1 MIAAFFDPG
10 LLTGACVYDFSRDE
24 LVLLDEFDYINTGL
38 VLDSEEPGWK
48 LEDYV
53 VRNISLDVQDNL
65 GDNIAVGWENYRI
78 MKGPQSQAPYS
89 LEVIGELKYLCAKY
103 GYTVLDTAEP
113 MSRNVIT
120 ARMIKDI
127 GWYPFVRGK
136 KDAFSACQHFLAWTL
151 RENILPDKF
160 KDGIYGGL
168 R

>member
-1 MIAAFFDPG
+1 MLIAAWFDPG
-10 LLTGACVYDFSRDE
+10 LLTGVCVFDFQKDE
-24 LVLLDEFDYINTGL
+24 LLLLDEFDYIRTGE
-38 VLDSEEPGWK
+38 VLEPK
-48 LEDYV
+48 PQTFAEPAPL
-53 VRNISLDVQDNL
+53 IDVLNRDRVH
-65 GDNIAVGWENYRI
+65 VGWENYRI

-120 ARMIKDI
+120 AKMIKDI
-127 GWYPFVRGK
+127 GWYPFVKGK